1 MLCARDSHGD
11 NGRAMRPARRAQARR
26 RCEIEASTM
35 KTTMVRWAALV
46 GAMAVGSIAS
56 EARADLLPPPDTSGC
71 AERDAGAACVMP
83 NGAPG
88 QCRVDIDTRRNR
100 RFTRCEAV
108 PECEVVAVGGVCHG
122 FGGRPAHCREII
134 DDQTRRPFRMCV
146 ADESSYAALND
157 ASVAESPEPAP
168 VTPAIAPTPRV
179 ARDAPASPSA
189 RSRCSVTVVGAGSRG
204 AVLAVALA
212 MSVASVRRRR

>member
-1 MLCARDSHGD
+1 
-11 NGRAMRPARRAQARR
+11 
-26 RCEIEASTM
+26 M